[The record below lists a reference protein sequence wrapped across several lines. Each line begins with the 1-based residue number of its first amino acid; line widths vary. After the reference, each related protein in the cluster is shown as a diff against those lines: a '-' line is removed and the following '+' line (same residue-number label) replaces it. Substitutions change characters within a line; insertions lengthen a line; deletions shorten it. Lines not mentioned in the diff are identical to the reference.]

1 MQETEIQST
10 CPMPAPPQYLQAIK
24 HYNES
29 KKRSDYTAYTPNDL
43 FNSLHYLC
51 IAAMYVIPV
60 KAVRNLGEF
69 LSRTIKLNGPIVNHP

>member
-1 MQETEIQST
+1 
-10 CPMPAPPQYLQAIK
+10 MPAPPQYFQAIK

-43 FNSLHYLC
+43 YNSLHYLC

-69 LSRTIKLNGPIVNHP
+69 LSRTACVSGAA